1 MSHELKMNTS
11 KEVFKID
18 KDVLTFIIDKS
29 YYNNLSSQKILQPNK
44 VQVVSQE
51 DLTITNLTPNY
62 LAIRIKTTKKEN
74 YSVNPMY
81 FIISP
86 KHTQDIN
93 FKLYLKSG
101 QKPDAK
107 GHKFKFEG
115 FIIQESQKDEDV
127 KFLFK
132 DYTDKGIE
140 VTGNIQ
146 KRSVIFKQEH
156 ELVFD
161 NEDEKEDEKEGKT
174 ILRGKN
180 DPLGISAQSIYDYPG
195 NILQGSTVLKSLKES
210 NEELVNIGTSSI
222 FMDKSVNLKKE
233 SERQEFEKLKKEYNQ
248 LKEQVDNLRINEDLL
263 NQRIKNEK
271 NKRANSGG
279 QYDKFKYKVP
289 EVKEKNYT
297 KNFLIGVF
305 VFSTLIGFY
314 LVK

>member
-11 KEVFKID
+11 KELFKID
-18 KDVLTFIIDKS
+18 KDILTFIIDKS
-29 YYNNLSSQKILQPNK
+29 YYTSQKISQPHK
-44 VQVVSQE
+44 IMVSQE
-51 DLTITNLTPNY
+51 DLSVVNLTPNY
-62 LAIRIKTTKKEN
+62 LALRIKTTKKEN

-86 KHTQDIN
+86 NGTQEVN

-115 FIIQESQKDEDV
+115 FIIQESQKNEDV
-127 KFLFK
+127 KFLFN
-132 DYTDKGIE
+132 DYIDKGIE
-140 VTGNIQ
+140 VIGNVQ
-146 KRSVIFKQEH
+146 KRNVIFKEES

-161 NEDEKEDEKEGKT
+161 FEDEKEDDKEDKT

-180 DPLGISAQSIYDYPG
+180 NLLGMSTQSIYDYPD
-195 NILQGSTVLKSLKES
+195 NTLQGSMMLKSIKES
-210 NEELVNIGTSSI
+210 NDDIVNLGTSNSI
-222 FMDKSVNLKKE
+222 FMDKNAILKKE
-233 SERQEFEKLKKEYNQ
+233 NERQEFEKLKKEYNQ
-248 LKEQVDNLRINEDLL
+248 LKEQIDNLRINEDLL

-271 NKRANSGG
+271 NKRTNSSGL
-279 QYDKFKYKVP
+279 YDKFKYKVP
-289 EVKEKNYT
+289 EVKEKKYS

>member
-11 KEVFKID
+11 KEVFKIN

-29 YYNNLSSQKILQPNK
+29 YYTSQKILQPNK
-44 VQVVSQE
+44 IMVSQE
-51 DLTITNLTPNY
+51 DLSVANLTPNY
-62 LAIRIKTTKKEN
+62 LALRIKTTKKEN

-86 KHTQDIN
+86 KGTQEIN
-93 FKLYLKSG
+93 FKLYLNSG

-115 FIIQESQKDEDV
+115 FMIKESQKNEDA
-127 KFLFK
+127 KFLFT
-132 DYTDKGIE
+132 DYIDKGIE
-140 VTGNIQ
+140 VIGNVQ
-146 KRSVIFKQEH
+146 KRIVIFKEES

-161 NEDEKEDEKEGKT
+161 NEDVKEDEKEDKT

-180 DPLGISAQSIYDYPG
+180 NPLGMSTQSIYDYPD
-195 NILQGSTVLKSLKES
+195 NKLQGSGMLKSIKES
-210 NEELVNIGTSSI
+210 YDDIVNIGTSGI
-222 FMDKSVNLKKE
+222 FMDKSAILKKE
-233 SERQEFEKLKKEYNQ
+233 NERQEFEKLKKEYNQ

-263 NQRIKNEK
+263 NQRIKIEK
-271 NKRANSGG
+271 NKRTNSDGHSE
-279 QYDKFKYKVP
+279 KFKYKVP
-289 EVKEKNYT
+289 EIKEKKYS

-305 VFSTLIGFY
+305 AFCTLIGFY

>member
-1 MSHELKMNTS
+1 MSHELKMNTT
-11 KEVFKID
+11 KNVFKID
-18 KDVLTFIIDKS
+18 KNVLTFIIDKS
-29 YYNNLSSQKILQPNK
+29 FYTSQKISQTNK
-44 VQVVSQE
+44 IMVSQE
-51 DLTITNLTPNY
+51 DLSVVNLTPNY
-62 LAIRIKTTKKEN
+62 LALRIKTTKKEN

-86 KHTQDIN
+86 NGSQEIN

-115 FIIQESQKDEDV
+115 FIIKESQKDEDA
-127 KFLFK
+127 KFLFT

-140 VTGNIQ
+140 VIGNVQ
-146 KRSVIFKQEH
+146 KRNVIFKE
-156 ELVFD
+156 EGEVIFSF
-161 NEDEKEDEKEGKT
+161 EDEKEDEKEDKT
-174 ILRGKN
+174 SLRGKN
-180 DPLGISAQSIYDYPG
+180 NLLGMSAQSIYDYPDSK
-195 NILQGSTVLKSLKES
+195 LQGSVMLKSIKES
-210 NEELVNIGTSSI
+210 NEDIVNLGTSNI
-222 FMDKSVNLKKE
+222 FMDKSTILKKE
-233 SERQEFEKLKKEYNQ
+233 NERQEFEKLKKEFNQ

-279 QYDKFKYKVP
+279 NSEKFKYKVP
-289 EVKEKNYT
+289 DVKEKNYS

>member
-11 KEVFKID
+11 KELFKID
-18 KDVLTFIIDKS
+18 KDILTFIIDKS
-29 YYNNLSSQKILQPNK
+29 YYTSQKISQPHK
-44 VQVVSQE
+44 IMVSQE
-51 DLTITNLTPNY
+51 DLSVINLTPNY
-62 LAIRIKTTKKEN
+62 LALRIKTTKKEN

-86 KHTQDIN
+86 NGTQEVN

-115 FIIQESQKDEDV
+115 FIIQESQKNEDV
-127 KFLFK
+127 KFLFN
-132 DYTDKGIE
+132 DYIDKGIE
-140 VTGNIQ
+140 VIGNVQ
-146 KRSVIFKQEH
+146 KRNVIFKEESEQ
-156 ELVFD
+156 VFD
-161 NEDEKEDEKEGKT
+161 FEDEKEDKT

-180 DPLGISAQSIYDYPG
+180 NLLGMSTQSIYDYPD
-195 NILQGSTVLKSLKES
+195 NTLQGSMMLKSIKES
-210 NEELVNIGTSSI
+210 NDDIVNLGTSNSI
-222 FMDKSVNLKKE
+222 FMDKNAILKKE
-233 SERQEFEKLKKEYNQ
+233 NERQEFEKLKKEYNQ

-263 NQRIKNEK
+263 NQRIKKKK
-271 NKRANSGG
+271 NKRTNSSGL
-279 QYDKFKYKVP
+279 YDKFKYKVP
-289 EVKEKNYT
+289 EVKEKKYS

>member
-11 KEVFKID
+11 KELFKID
-18 KDVLTFIIDKS
+18 KDILTFIIDKS
-29 YYNNLSSQKILQPNK
+29 YYTSQKISQPHK
-44 VQVVSQE
+44 IMVSQE
-51 DLTITNLTPNY
+51 DLSVVNLTPNY
-62 LAIRIKTTKKEN
+62 LALRIKTTKKEN

-86 KHTQDIN
+86 NGTQEVN

-115 FIIQESQKDEDV
+115 FIIQESQKNEDV
-127 KFLFK
+127 KFLFN
-132 DYTDKGIE
+132 DYIDKGIE
-140 VTGNIQ
+140 VIGNVQ
-146 KRSVIFKQEH
+146 KRNVIFKEESEQ
-156 ELVFD
+156 VFD
-161 NEDEKEDEKEGKT
+161 FEDEKEDKT

-180 DPLGISAQSIYDYPG
+180 NLLGMSTQSIYDYPD
-195 NILQGSTVLKSLKES
+195 NTLQGSMTLKSIKES
-210 NEELVNIGTSSI
+210 NDDIVNLGTSNSI
-222 FMDKSVNLKKE
+222 FMDKNAILKKE
-233 SERQEFEKLKKEYNQ
+233 NERQEFEKLKKEYNQ

-271 NKRANSGG
+271 NKRTNSSGL
-279 QYDKFKYKVP
+279 YDKFKYKVP
-289 EVKEKNYT
+289 EVKEKNYS

-305 VFSTLIGFY
+305 VLSTLIGFY